1 MSTEVDVRLYDLYLH
16 KSDGNANDANEYQ
29 HKNDGIIRRKMDIYV
44 DRDRQVV
51 ISSIVNKFLICLIPP
66 NAIERGTRSVDFS

>member
-16 KSDGNANDANEYQ
+16 KSNGNANEYQ
-29 HKNDGIIRRKMDIYV
+29 HKNDGIIRWKMDLYV

-51 ISSIVNKFLICLIPP
+51 ISLIVNWFLICLIPP

>member
-16 KSDGNANDANEYQ
+16 KSNGNANEYQ
-29 HKNDGIIRRKMDIYV
+29 HKNDGIIRRKMDLYV

-51 ISSIVNKFLICLIPP
+51 ISSIVNWFLICLIPP

>member
-16 KSDGNANDANEYQ
+16 KSNGNANEYQ
-29 HKNDGIIRRKMDIYV
+29 HKNDGIIRRKMDLYV

-51 ISSIVNKFLICLIPP
+51 ISSIVNWFLICLIPP
-66 NAIERGTRSVDFS
+66 NTIERGTRSVDFS

>member
-1 MSTEVDVRLYDLYLH
+1 MSMEVDVRLYDLYLH
-16 KSDGNANDANEYQ
+16 KSNGNANKYQ
-29 HKNDGIIRRKMDIYV
+29 HKNDGIIRRKMDLYV

-51 ISSIVNKFLICLIPP
+51 ISSIVNWFLICLIPP